1 VDRVD
6 RAAGPRALARAATPE
21 QAIEQ
26 HGGEATGARDRFLGL
41 SASERAALIAYVKT
55 L

>member
-1 VDRVD
+1 MGLHLRSKFLHDG
-6 RAAGPRALARAATPE
+6 RATTPE

-26 HGGEATGARDRFLGL
+26 HGGEATGARDRFRGL
-41 SASERAALIAYVKT
+41 SAAERAALIAYLKT